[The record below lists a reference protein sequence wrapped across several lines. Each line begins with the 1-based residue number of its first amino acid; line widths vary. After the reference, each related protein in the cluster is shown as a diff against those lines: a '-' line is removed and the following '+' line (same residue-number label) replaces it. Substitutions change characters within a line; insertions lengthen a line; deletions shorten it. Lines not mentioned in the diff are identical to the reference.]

1 MKLFTLLKDLTNNKN
16 EHVSDKFTPLVPNDI
31 FALSGSED
39 STENEDEDD
48 SPNIALL
55 KLIKSIEE
63 YLTHSFPAHPFSNP
77 WKHHRVVDGTSK
89 DVFFSEKIR
98 GIKSTPVKVFPSN

>member
-1 MKLFTLLKDLTNNKN
+1 MN
-16 EHVSDKFTPLVPNDI
+16 VSDKFTPLVPNDNI

-39 STENEDEDD
+39 STENEDKDD

-63 YLTHSFPAHPFSNP
+63 YSTHSFPVHPFSNP
-77 WKHHRVVDGTSK
+77 
-89 DVFFSEKIR
+89 
-98 GIKSTPVKVFPSN
+98 